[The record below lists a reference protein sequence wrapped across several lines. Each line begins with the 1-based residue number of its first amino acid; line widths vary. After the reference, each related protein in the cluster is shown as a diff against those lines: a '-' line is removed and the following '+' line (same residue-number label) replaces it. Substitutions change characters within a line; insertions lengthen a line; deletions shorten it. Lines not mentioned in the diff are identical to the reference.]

1 MGCNWHL
8 ACSVLMQLFG
18 RSQFLHW
25 NRSVI
30 FIYWIWQETNLW
42 RALLYIRPIIVSFSC
57 LLNLLCIKPARYTER
72 RAKKRVYVHINLNLS
87 VDHWEEPF
95 HLCTVRT
102 ARRGP
107 AVTVSINNFCYVV
120 DTRGQTPAESD
131 FQILEIARKLEMYG
145 VRFHP
150 AADREGTKINL
161 SVAHMGLQV
170 FQVTAALN
178 PNVFLVHIS

>member
-1 MGCNWHL
+1 M
-8 ACSVLMQLFG
+8 
-18 RSQFLHW
+18 
-25 NRSVI
+25 
-30 FIYWIWQETNLW
+30 
-42 RALLYIRPIIVSFSC
+42 
-57 LLNLLCIKPARYTER
+57 
-72 RAKKRVYVHINLNLS
+72 
-87 VDHWEEPF
+87 
-95 HLCTVRT
+95 
-102 ARRGP
+102 
-107 AVTVSINNFCYVV
+107 SINNFCYVV

-178 PNVFLVHIS
+178 PDVFLVHIS